1 MRTAKRNWTKGQR
14 KEGVKREGREKKIE
28 KSTKILLTEI
38 GYSKDTLVAPV
49 TAFPMNVPTFLSYP
63 HAGNT
68 VSKEYRCRHN

>member
-1 MRTAKRNWTKGQR
+1 
-14 KEGVKREGREKKIE
+14 VREKKIE

-38 GYSKDTLVAPV
+38 GGSKDTLVAPV
-49 TAFPMNVPTFLSYP
+49 TAFPYENVPTFLSYP